1 MSDSSPIHTDPSPA
15 TPRIPM
21 HYSIPANPTPSWPTY
36 PCSLDLKLIHT
47 KDRPTLTFLLNIAIC
62 TDLFWNIWHVYHHYV
77 VLSYT
82 SPVSK
87 TNTEVIPL
95 SMRTSSSMSDPW
107 HIFGKCGGGFCFFP
121 LCSQIPAAL
130 LLGPSAYLSVVTC
143 YFPFGQRFP
152 EMTVEH
158 RIVPQIKC

>member
-1 MSDSSPIHTDPSPA
+1 MTPVPSTPTHLQLPHTYLYITLYLPTWHLPGLPTLAHLTWSSFI
-15 TPRIPM
+15 
-21 HYSIPANPTPSWPTY
+21 
-36 PCSLDLKLIHT
+36 LKT
-47 KDRPTLTFLLNIAIC
+47 PTLTFLLSIAIC

-95 SMRTSSSMSDPW
+95 SMRMSSSMSDPW

-158 RIVPQIKC
+158 RIVAQIKC